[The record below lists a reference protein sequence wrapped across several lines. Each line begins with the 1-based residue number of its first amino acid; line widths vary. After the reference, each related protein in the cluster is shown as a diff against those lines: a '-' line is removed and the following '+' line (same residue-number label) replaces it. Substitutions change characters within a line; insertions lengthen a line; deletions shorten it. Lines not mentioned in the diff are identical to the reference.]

1 MSAKRVSTSKEKLSI
16 RLLKQKSVSAFTVSA
31 RTKLSRGLEIRGINT
46 YVSWKK
52 NSSLVNIANQFFWG
66 GFLNNFLYVLLAHF
80 SLLFVFLRYY
90 AIWQNIYKAHSLLRL
105 QGVSILSVSAP
116 TIFSVFSLLEI
127 ESVSILTVSAPTE
140 NFSFYL
146 LAWPHCISSRV
157 CHLPQKN
164 V

>member
-1 MSAKRVSTSKEKLSI
+1 M
-16 RLLKQKSVSAFTVSA
+16 
-31 RTKLSRGLEIRGINT
+31 
-46 YVSWKK
+46 
-52 NSSLVNIANQFFWG
+52 VNFANQFFLL
-66 GFLNNFLYVLLAHF
+66 GFVNNFLYVLLAHF

-90 AIWQNIYKAHSLLRL
+90 AIWKNIYKAHSLLRL

-140 NFSFYL
+140 NFSLYL

-157 CHLPQKN
+157 CHLPEKN
-164 V
+164 VYYLNLSVYLFCCRYFGTTMVWVHTGVFKLCVIV